1 MNDTQVIHIRI
12 PKESV
17 RLLDKIK
24 QKTCETR
31 NTLIKQAIKDYI
43 NKKLL
48 LEGLTDE

>member
-1 MNDTQVIHIRI
+1 MNDTQVIHIRV

-31 NTLIKQAIKDYI
+31 NTLIRQAIKEYLD
-43 NKKLL
+43 KKLI
-48 LEGLTDE
+48 LEGIVDE